1 MPATQLALEP
11 FAEESSMVS
20 FSQFQQLHP
29 EARRLTL
36 DLFEGSDSEDPFYG
50 FALLWM
56 SFNGWMSAV
65 AGPAPD
71 AHMISDLA
79 ANPRLMTAFN
89 ELASGSV
96 RFRDTVDEFASWWP
110 IFDSQTARKYLRRR
124 LYEVHDREDFYQ
136 LAFPDERIRRRP
148 REWAPGNAPRWG
160 DLLQA
165 IYQVRCNLFH
175 GTKSPVNWGDS
186 ALVRMSHQTLR
197 MFVTR
202 SGLYDWYDT
211 DD

>member
-1 MPATQLALEP
+1 
-11 FAEESSMVS
+11 MVS

-36 DLFEGSDSEDPFYG
+36 DLFEGSDSDDPFYG
-50 FALLWM
+50 FSLLWM

-71 AHMISDLA
+71 AHMINNLA
-79 ANPRLMTAFN
+79 ANPRLMTAFIDLAN
-89 ELASGSV
+89 ESA
-96 RFRDTVDEFASWWP
+96 RFRDRVEEFASWWP
-110 IFDSQTARKYLRRR
+110 IFDSQTARKYLHRS

-148 REWAPGNAPRWG
+148 RDWAHGNAPRWG

-186 ALVRMSHQTLR
+186 ALVGMSHQTLR
-197 MFVTR
+197 MFVAR
-202 SGLYDWYDT
+202 SGLYDW
-211 DD
+211 DDIDA